1 MGICRNISTGWEIA
15 QDHDGFTPFGPDPDK
30 DNVYQ
35 NVPQVMLHEMDEGL
49 TMKLCVAV
57 VQGTIAEAIVTD
69 AGNNATSVR
78 NGLHALHADACY
90 VNQYNCFCAM
100 YAISFF

>member
-1 MGICRNISTGWEIA
+1 MYADKIRYIWYYLFN
-15 QDHDGFTPFGPDPDK
+15 HDGFTPFGPDPDK

-35 NVPQVMLHEMDEGL
+35 NVPQVMLHGMDEGL

-69 AGNNATSVR
+69 ARNNATSVR
-78 NGLHALHADACY
+78 NGLHNMH
-90 VNQYNCFCAM
+90 V
-100 YAISFF
+100 